1 MLGGG
6 GNPAMDQHPFQGG
19 GEIEISSGLMGY
31 LARMQTLPHTVTF
44 FVLVKQLLVCRLV
57 DLVRDN

>member
-1 MLGGG
+1 
-6 GNPAMDQHPFQGG
+6 MDQHPIQGG
-19 GEIEISSGLMGY
+19 VEIEISSGLMGY
-31 LARMQTLPHTVTF
+31 LARMQTFPHTVTF